1 MSQYLRELS
10 FGEIV
15 RACFEIYRHHFLTIF
30 VIYFLPVFPLALMQN
45 IAMQEEELAVFFF
58 FLILGMVF
66 ISLAYAALAVTL
78 SDVCLGNKPGF
89 FRSYRYVFGS
99 ILGKL
104 IATNLLQILAIFVG
118 FILLIIPGIFITV
131 WLVFV
136 PIIVILENIWG
147 RDALKRSKNLGKGF
161 HMRTFGLFVVF
172 FIIFFVIGAIVG
184 GFMGI
189 MNLDQMTFDI
199 VILIMQTLLQPLI
212 LIMIIL
218 SYYDLRVRK
227 EAYDAATLAEELH
240 R

>member
-1 MSQYLRELS
+1 MSHYLRELS

-15 RACFEIYRHHFLTIF
+15 RACFEIYRHHFFTIF
-30 VIYFLPVFPLALMQN
+30 IIYFLPAFPFALMQE
-45 IAMQEEELAVFFF
+45 IAMQEGELAVFFF

-66 ISLAYAALAVTL
+66 VSLAYAALAVTV
-78 SDVCLGNKPGF
+78 SDVCLGNKPSF

-104 IATNLLQILAIFVG
+104 IATNILQILAIIIG
-118 FILLIIPGIFITV
+118 LILLIIPGIIFTI
-131 WLVFV
+131 WLIFV
-136 PIIVILENIWG
+136 PIIVILEHIWG
-147 RDALKRSKNLGKGF
+147 REALKRSKELGKGF
-161 HMRTFGLFVVF
+161 YMRMLGLFIVF
-172 FIIFFVIGAIVG
+172 LIIFFVIGAIVG
-184 GFMGI
+184 GVMG
-189 MNLDQMTFDI
+189 MMYVDQQIFDI
-199 VILIMQTLLQPLI
+199 VILIMQTLLQPLV